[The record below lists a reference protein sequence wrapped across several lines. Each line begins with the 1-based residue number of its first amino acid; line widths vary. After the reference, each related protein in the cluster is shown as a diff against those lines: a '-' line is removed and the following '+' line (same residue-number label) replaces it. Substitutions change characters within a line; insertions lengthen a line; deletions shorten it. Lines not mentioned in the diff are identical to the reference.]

1 MLDHGDNSN
10 PFSTR
15 YVRPGALEYR
25 FPLGESAVG
34 LVDRLG
40 KIGWRAEI
48 IGPHGS
54 GKSTLLSTLLPAFE
68 KRGIETIGMTM
79 HDGQRNLPI
88 DVTLINQHRE
98 RLVVMVDG
106 YEQLSSWS
114 RRRLMRDCRHR
125 DFGLLITAHAP
136 QGFPTLFQTASS
148 LDVAVA
154 LVNDLLRTDRQ
165 IIGTTDIAAS
175 YKAHA
180 GNIRDTLFEL
190 YDLYELRRRSKPTS
204 NHS

>member
-1 MLDHGDNSN
+1 MLDHADNSN

-15 YVRPGALEYR
+15 YIRPGAIEYR
-25 FPLGESAVG
+25 FPLGESALG

-40 KIGWRAEI
+40 KLGWRAEI

-68 KRGIETIGMTM
+68 RRGIETIGVSL

-88 DVTLINQHRE
+88 DVTLINQRRE
-98 RLVVMVDG
+98 RLVLIVDG

-125 DFGLLITAHAP
+125 DCGLLITAHVP
-136 QGFPTLFQTASS
+136 QGFPTLFQTTSS
-148 LDVAVA
+148 LDVVVA
-154 LVNDLLRTDRQ
+154 LVNELLHADRQ
-165 IIGTTDIAAS
+165 IIAPNDVAAS

-180 GNIRDTLFEL
+180 GNIRETLFEL

-204 NHS
+204 SHS